1 MICSPTKKDFLSN
14 LKSLK
19 QTRFRD
25 IAVDTSRSYKY
36 HLLNEFEKKG
46 LIRKKIDNGVTLIS
60 ITEKGKT
67 ISDILNNNF
76 SGQSPL
82 SSQNFSKI
90 GL

>member
-46 LIRKKIDNGVTLIS
+46 LIKKKINNRVTLIS
-60 ITEKGKT
+60 ISEKGKE
-67 ISDILNNNF
+67 
-76 SGQSPL
+76 
-82 SSQNFSKI
+82 I
-90 GL
+90 GDYLKSTSL